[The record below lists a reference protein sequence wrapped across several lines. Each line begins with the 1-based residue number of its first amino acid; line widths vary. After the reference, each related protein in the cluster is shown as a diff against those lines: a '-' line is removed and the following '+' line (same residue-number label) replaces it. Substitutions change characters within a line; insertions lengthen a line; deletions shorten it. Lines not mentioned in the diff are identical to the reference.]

1 MTQAN
6 GKINSKDRKVKVQ
19 TLDGRIAS
27 GYMNILGFDRLS
39 DYLLHHNEEFIMLYN
54 GGMDETKTIFVY
66 KKNVVLIEDVVSN
79 D

>member
-1 MTQAN
+1 MTQRN
-6 GKINSKDRKVKVQ
+6 EKIHNKDRKVKVQ
-19 TLDGRIAS
+19 TLEGKIVS

-66 KKNVVLIEDVVSN
+66 KRNIVLIEDVIER